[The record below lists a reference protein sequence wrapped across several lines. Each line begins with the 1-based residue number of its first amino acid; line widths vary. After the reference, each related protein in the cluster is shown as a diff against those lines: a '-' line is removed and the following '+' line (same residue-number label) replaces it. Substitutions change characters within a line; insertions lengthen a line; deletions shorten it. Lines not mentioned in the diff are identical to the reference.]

1 MKLLVATLRTMLEV
15 LKERVWPPE
24 VTVRAPVALLVS
36 VDVPEVVPFSDMPP
50 LVPPA
55 LPITKLGVVYTK
67 LAFVAGAAPA
77 PPPRTTPVDA
87 KRADD
92 AQVDA
97 LLKYGIPP
105 EVPATVNAG
114 VVVGVATEIKPPVK
128 ETEVTVPV
136 GVIHFTAD
144 PVELST

>member
-1 MKLLVATLRTMLEV
+1 M
-15 LKERVWPPE
+15 
-24 VTVRAPVALLVS
+24 VRAPVPPTAM
-36 VDVPEVVPFSDMPP
+36 VDVPEVVPFNDMPP

-55 LPITKLGVVYTK
+55 LPMTKLGEVYTK
-67 LAFVAGAAPA
+67 LALVSGAVAA

-87 KRADD
+87 SSAED
-92 AQVDA
+92 AHVDA
-97 LLKYGIPP
+97 EEKYGIPP
-105 EVPATVNAG
+105 DVPATVSAG